1 MHLELADGYGGLPET
16 ALMENNNNRE
26 SPYLFVPAGMIPG
39 INDDTYVNEMMFDD
53 LSNLEWNKIMAMLE
67 PYQNQGMSLWPFSTK
82 KGRKRRGERRQKRKD
97 DKIKRIR
104 VRKEGGTGMEN
115 IVKSIGGIFAPAA
128 PADITTAGMPMT
140 VFRPD
145 EMMPTK
151 RPLTAVEIAAA
162 KAAAK
167 KADKTW
173 IQKNWMWLA
182 GGGAAILIAGAMM
195 RKKPARRRKR

>member
-53 LSNLEWNKIMAMLE
+53 LSNIEWNKIMAMLE
-67 PYQNQGMSLWPFSTK
+67 PYQNQGMSVWPFSTK

-97 DKIKRIR
+97 ERIKKIQTRQA
-104 VRKEGGTGMEN
+104 GGGVGG
-115 IVKSIGGIFAPAA
+115 IVESIGNIFAPAG
-128 PADITTAGMPMT
+128 PADITTAGMPTT

-145 EMMPTK
+145 EMMVRPK